1 MSRWVAPLFVQDNYL
16 TVSRERPTAP
26 EYLPQE
32 ISTEPNSGT
41 RWHSQKS
48 CQARHELDDTY
59 GNSRQVFD
67 AQLSPSSARSKL
79 TSNATSPGFASIGEM
94 SMFLLARH
102 SGAPPDDLRNGLD
115 KLTLTVR
122 ATLQVQWCGSTVF
135 LQRWFMIELG
145 NWGGAG

>member
-1 MSRWVAPLFVQDNYL
+1 M

-48 CQARHELDDTY
+48 CQARHKLDDTY

-122 ATLQVQWCGSTVF
+122 ATLHVQWCGLTVF
-135 LQRWFMIELG
+135 LQRWFMIEIG